1 MCIMVY
7 CFAVFLPLAMEFG
20 GYLKHLFLSLALG
33 MPLLAALYR
42 LLTYMKNI
50 SGDYEKF
57 VQPFLIILI
66 QLFVVLPFTVIMPLL
81 ANYYEKLSTEF
92 VYFAQSAVVYGVM
105 FCIASVTGV
114 ALFSSILLN
123 KE

>member
-1 MCIMVY
+1 M
-7 CFAVFLPLAMEFG
+7 
-20 GYLKHLFLSLALG
+20 
-33 MPLLAALYR
+33 LAALYR